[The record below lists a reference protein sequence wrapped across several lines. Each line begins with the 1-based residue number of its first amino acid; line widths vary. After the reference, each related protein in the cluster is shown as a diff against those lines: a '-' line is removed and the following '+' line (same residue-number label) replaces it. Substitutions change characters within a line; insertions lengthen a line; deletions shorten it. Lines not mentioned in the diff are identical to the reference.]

1 MAVPGYCPGDYG
13 AESLASGAP
22 DGRWVTTNDSYFTSE
37 GFEANHLLLRQKKD
51 RRNAQLKLHYDP
63 SAYDCQS
70 PPESSSPQLAP
81 VPAHNPALS
90 ASDPA
95 SPPADDVGAPVPAA
109 AAPAPGVGGAQAKVK
124 TKAKKDAAGRER
136 VARPARAPRVRQHR
150 LASPE
155 ALREGREAA
164 NSRFTR
170 PFHPY
175 GWKNT
180 KPVVE
185 EHFMKTYNAVPR
197 KHMYRHA
204 ATRRS
209 RSLTYLPEGDDVAP
223 APTGPPPS
231 SAVPPAAAA
240 PTAAAEAAA
249 AQAAALAA
257 QPASKEVVLL
267 DGRVKLC
274 LFKAD
279 SRETSERAARRV
291 LGVPHDAPLRLVDK
305 HGRAAVL
312 SYDTVSDGEA
322 LSLAAA
328 PVPSPVVKA
337 YRDMPVAGKATHT
350 PRKKL
355 Y

>member
-37 GFEANHLLLRQKKD
+37 GFKANHLLLRQKKD
-51 RRNAQLKLHYDP
+51 RRNAQRHYDP

-70 PPESSSPQLAP
+70 LPSSPPQLAP
-81 VPAHNPALS
+81 AAPAHNVALS
-90 ASDPA
+90 ASDPE
-95 SPPADDVGAPVPAA
+95 SPPADEVEVPVPAA
-109 AAPAPGVGGAQAKVK
+109 AAPVPGVAGAQAKAK
-124 TKAKKDAAGRER
+124 TMAKKEAACGRER
-136 VARPARAPRVRQHR
+136 GPRPARTARVQHR

-209 RSLTYLPEGDDVAP
+209 RSLTYLPEGDDVVP
-223 APTGPPPS
+223 TTTGPPPS
-231 SAVPPAAAA
+231 AAVPAS
-240 PTAAAEAAA
+240 TAAAEAAA
-249 AQAAALAA
+249 AKAAALAA

-267 DGRVKLC
+267 GGRVKLC
-274 LFKAD
+274 LFKDD
-279 SRETSERAARRV
+279 SREASERAARRV
-291 LGVPHDAPLRLVDK
+291 LSVPHDAPLRLLDK

-312 SYDTVSDGEA
+312 SYATVSDGET
-322 LSLAAA
+322 LSLAAE

-350 PRKKL
+350 PRKML